1 MKKKTF
7 QNIFDRNKLY
17 ILIVFFKSFLKRM
30 MKSEMKETKNKTK
43 KLQNQCS
50 LSRIV
55 EKSKTF
61 NFFSYYFLLK
71 LFRELN

>member
-30 MKSEMKETKNKTK
+30 IKSEMKETKKQNK

-61 NFFSYYFLLK
+61 NFFFLLYFPFK
-71 LFRELN
+71 TLQRT